1 MAAAHGG
8 HDADR
13 ASLISDFLQVAG
25 YDRAAEVTFG

>member
-1 MAAAHGG
+1 MAAAHSG

-13 ASLISDFLQVAG
+13 AILKSDFLQVAA